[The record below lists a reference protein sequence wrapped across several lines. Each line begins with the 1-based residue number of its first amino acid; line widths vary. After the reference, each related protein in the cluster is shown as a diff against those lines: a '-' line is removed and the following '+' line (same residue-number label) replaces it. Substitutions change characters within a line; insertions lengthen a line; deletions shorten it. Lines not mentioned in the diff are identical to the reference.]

1 MKCSFILPLFA
12 FVLVSSF
19 GQSTIES
26 IPNQKLINN
35 SYVSNPDNI
44 LNQATTAQIDS
55 ILSSLE
61 KKTSA
66 QVAVVA
72 VSSIGDQDVFEFA
85 QKLFDK
91 WGIGSSGN
99 DNGLLI
105 LLVEDNH
112 TVRFHTGYGLEGM
125 LPDAVCKRIQ
135 RDYMLPHFRN
145 ADYSSGMLEGIQ
157 QVEKILS
164 DPAYAEEIK
173 QGENAE
179 VVSDYTGFIIFLSI
193 FMAPVII
200 IIFLVKAGNG
210 RFADSKKPSYT
221 LYPETRLKRFTW
233 LAEFAG
239 IPILFV
245 ILFGLSDSKDAAAM
259 CVITLYLYYMAT
271 VFHKLLR
278 TNKVIKRFMSEENYY
293 EITTFLKSSQTYWFF
308 MGLLFPLPFMLYF
321 FYHLARKRV
330 FRNHPR
336 KCKLCQAAMH
346 KLSEQE
352 DDQYLTK
359 SQQMEETLKSVDYD
373 VWKCEACQATEEWIY
388 PNKWS
393 KYKEC
398 SYCKT
403 HASYLASRNTVVSPT
418 YSSSGSGEEVNTC
431 KFCGKSKKTA
441 YSIPML
447 TRSSSGSGSSSGS
460 SSRSG
465 SWGGGRS
472 GGGGASSSW

>member
-1 MKCSFILPLFA
+1 MKYALIPTLLA
-12 FVLVSSF
+12 FVFVSTF

-55 ILSSLE
+55 MLSSLE

-72 VSSIGDQDVFEFA
+72 VNSIGDADVFEFA

-91 WGIGSSGN
+91 WGIGRSGN

-112 TVRFHTGYGLEGM
+112 TIRFHTGYGLEGM
-125 LPDAVCKRIQ
+125 LPDAICKRIQ
-135 RDYMLPHFRN
+135 REYMLPHFRN
-145 ADYSSGMLEGIQ
+145 ADYNSGMLAGIE
-157 QVEKILS
+157 QVQKILS
-164 DPAYAEEIK
+164 DPSYAEELK
-173 QGENAE
+173 KAENAE
-179 VVSDYTGFIIFLSI
+179 VSDYTGFIIFLSI
-193 FMAPVII
+193 FVAPVLL

-221 LYPETRLKRFTW
+221 PYPEMRPKRFVW

-239 IPILFV
+239 VPILLV
-245 ILFGLSDSKDAAAM
+245 ILFGLYDSKDAATL

-271 VFHKLLR
+271 VSHKLLR
-278 TNKVIKRFMSEENYY
+278 TNKVIKRFMAEENYY

-308 MGLLFPLPFMLYF
+308 MGLLFPLPFMFYF
-321 FYHLARKRV
+321 FYHLARKRI

-336 KCKLCQAAMH
+336 KCKLCQAPMH
-346 KLSEQE
+346 KLSETE
-352 DDQYLTK
+352 DDQYLTQA
-359 SQQMEETLKSVDYD
+359 QQMEETLKSVNYD

-388 PNKWS
+388 PNQWS

-398 SYCKT
+398 PYCKT

-418 YSSSGSGEEVNTC
+418 YSSSGSGEEVHTC
-431 KFCGKSKKTA
+431 KFCGKSKKTT

-447 TRSSSGSGSSSGS
+447 TRSSPGSSSSSGGS
-460 SSRSG
+460 SRGG